1 MASRE
6 ILQNEYFSVAVDP
19 TLKLARVSR
28 TAVPFTSAD
37 QLSSK
42 WIEVSR
48 VLDLIGR
55 RQLSQLVDLRA
66 APGRNEPEF
75 EAAMLRIR
83 PMVMRDFRRIGIL
96 VQSTVGAMQIK
107 RHVREDGI
115 ERMIS
120 SNEADLL
127 AYLCPQDAR

>member
-6 ILQNEYFSVAVDP
+6 ILQNEHFSVAVDT
-19 TLKLARVSR
+19 TLKLARVIR
-28 TAVPFTSAD
+28 TAVPFTSAE

-96 VQSTVGAMQIK
+96 VQSTIGAMQIK

-120 SNEADLL
+120 SSEADLL
-127 AYLCPQDAR
+127 AYLCPPAPR

>member
-1 MASRE
+1 MAFGE
-6 ILQNEYFSVAVDP
+6 ILQNEHFSVAVDP

-28 TAVPFTSAD
+28 TAVPFSSAD
-37 QLSSK
+37 QVASK
-42 WIEVSR
+42 WLEVSR
-48 VLDLIGR
+48 VLDRIGR

-75 EAAMLRIR
+75 EAAMLRVR
-83 PMVMRDFRRIGIL
+83 PMVMREFRRIGIL

-120 SNEADLL
+120 SNEAELL
-127 AYLCPQDAR
+127 AYLCSQDPR

>member
-1 MASRE
+1 MAFSA
-6 ILQNEYFSVAVDP
+6 ILQNEHFTVDVDP
-19 TLKLARVSR
+19 TLKLARISR
-28 TAVPFTSAD
+28 TAIPFASAD
-37 QLSSK
+37 QVASK
-42 WIEVSR
+42 WLEVSR
-48 VLDLIGR
+48 ALDRIGR
-55 RQLSQLVDLRA
+55 RQLAQLVDLRA

-75 EAAMLRIR
+75 EAAMLRVR

-120 SNEADLL
+120 SSEAELL
-127 AYLCPQDAR
+127 AYLCPQGAS